1 MNAAD
6 RLMLSRITAALDV
19 GPFVDPVSVL
29 GIAIPRKDARRF
41 ERELIAKFSAR
52 PVGSPAAV
60 TAHNQRGGQ
69 SEQLNVSHF
78 HEVH

>member
-6 RLMLSRITAALDV
+6 TLMLSRITAALNA
-19 GPFVDPVSVL
+19 GPFLDPVTVL

-41 ERELIAKFSAR
+41 ERELTAKF
-52 PVGSPAAV
+52 
-60 TAHNQRGGQ
+60 

-78 HEVH
+78 HRETVTSQEQHNHGF